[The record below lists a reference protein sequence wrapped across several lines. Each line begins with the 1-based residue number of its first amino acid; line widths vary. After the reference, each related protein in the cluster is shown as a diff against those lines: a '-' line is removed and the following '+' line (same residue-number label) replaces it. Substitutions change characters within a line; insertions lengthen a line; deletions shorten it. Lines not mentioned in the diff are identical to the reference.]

1 MITMILSLTG
11 IGIAGAIA
19 LCIKNKIFGHASRD
33 YNIKGS
39 YYHIT
44 ATIYRTS
51 ALVDCLDTL
60 ILSSFIIHHVTSLSI
75 MKSLGLG
82 MIAGITAFIILFK
95 FDAYNEPEGENVQ
108 AGDFYAH
115 LLLSVING
123 GLLSAVVFQL
133 GLF

>member
-1 MITMILSLTG
+1 MITMILSLIG
-11 IGIAGAIA
+11 IGLAGALT
-19 LCIKNKIFGHASRD
+19 LCIKNNIFGHGSRD
-33 YNIKGS
+33 YYIKGS
-39 YYHIT
+39 NYHIT

-60 ILSSFIIHHVTSLSI
+60 ILTSIIIHNVTSLSV
-75 MKSLGLG
+75 MKSVGLG
-82 MIAGITAFIILFK
+82 MIAGIAAFIILFK

-123 GLLSAVVFQL
+123 GLLSAVIFQL
-133 GLF
+133 GLV